1 MEKIYFVLSLILLAI
16 ITVVNVES
24 GFRFID
30 VELITAMAVMMP
42 DIISGLIRDIKWL
55 YRDAKNQKGR

>member
-1 MEKIYFVLSLILLAI
+1 MEKVYFVLSLILLAI
-16 ITVVNVES
+16 ITAVNVES

-42 DIISGLIRDIKWL
+42 DIIGGLIRDVKWL